1 MLARLLKLGL
11 PTGKGFLLGNGL
23 ALLEAISAVALL
35 GCSAWLISAAAE
47 RPPILYLNMVIVGV
61 RGFALGRAFFR
72 YTQRLTLH
80 ESAFRLQ
87 TRLRPSLISAISPM
101 APAGLTSI
109 SRGDVGS
116 QLIGDVEEIQ
126 NLGVRVIAPTVQ
138 AVVTSALT
146 IMVLGFVTGGLS
158 WLILT
163 AALVASCLI
172 SLPLSGAWNRMQV
185 AQAQSN
191 RERLQSESQTVLEN
205 LDLLQSYEW
214 DETAFSRL
222 TQMDSSLAANNKR
235 FAFTA
240 GFGAAMF
247 SLFSTLAV
255 VTIASQATQQVTNG
269 TLDRR
274 MLAVA
279 ALIPLAL
286 FELMAQLQPAL
297 FGLQRYLASASRI
310 QNILDI
316 KPTPEIA
323 PANGHLELPEI
334 QEIAVAKAVFRYGTG
349 TPEIGPFD
357 LRLSLGEAL
366 IVSGKS
372 GAGKSTL
379 AYALAGFLHPVTG
392 SLTINGK
399 PLISFSEASIRS
411 RIGYLEQ
418 NPTILAG
425 TVRANLALA
434 KPSATDAEIIGVLER
449 VGIWTMLQNR
459 QGLET
464 ELGDRGVA
472 ISGGEAQRLALAR
485 ALLADFQVV
494 IFDEPTANL
503 DDEAAFKL
511 WADLLAITGKNPNTI
526 SVFITHDQRV
536 AAMSAGPKELKLG

>member
-191 RERLQSESQTVLEN
+191 RERLQRESQTALEN
-205 LDLLQSYEW
+205 LDLLQSYDW
-214 DETAFSRL
+214 DEAAFARL

-255 VTIASQATQQVTNG
+255 VAIASQASQQVTNG

-279 ALIPLAL
+279 ALIPLAV
-286 FELMAQLQPAL
+286 FELMAQVQPAL

-357 LRLSLGEAL
+357 LRLSQGEAL

-399 PLISFSEASIRS
+399 PLTRFSEASIRS

-503 DDEAAFKL
+503 DDEAALKL

>member
-191 RERLQSESQTVLEN
+191 RERLQSESQTALEN

-255 VTIASQATQQVTNG
+255 VAIASQASQQVTNG

-274 MLAVA
+274 MLAVS
-279 ALIPLAL
+279 ALIPLAV

-357 LRLSLGEAL
+357 LRLSQGEAL

-399 PLISFSEASIRS
+399 PLTSFSEASIRS

-459 QGLET
+459 QGIET

>member
-191 RERLQSESQTVLEN
+191 RERLQSESQTALEN

-222 TQMDSSLAANNKR
+222 TQTDSSLAANNKR

-240 GFGAAMF
+240 GFGAAML

-255 VTIASQATQQVTNG
+255 VAITSQASQQVTNG

-279 ALIPLAL
+279 ALIPLAV
-286 FELMAQLQPAL
+286 FELMAQVQPAL

-310 QNILDI
+310 QNILDV

-399 PLISFSEASIRS
+399 PLTSFSEASIRS

-434 KPSATDAEIIGVLER
+434 KPAATDAEIIGVLER

-503 DDEAAFKL
+503 DDEAALKL